1 MGRPSAPLCAER
13 FASRI
18 REISRGGGL
27 VGQARSLRRPRRPPA
42 SELCQRPAVVSG
54 AREVP
59 ARTAGALA
67 ESLPRDASDAS
78 KELETWTLATY
89 RACNLVSRGLFGI
102 LVRVF
107 PRVFGA
113 PGGTCTNRPNRGGTA
128 AALTI
133 GPAATSLFR
142 RASTCRFRPSRARAP
157 SSWRSPASA
166 KTTSS
171 TVSDLSTIST
181 A

>member
-1 MGRPSAPLCAER
+1 MHLGDRLDVIEFEWVGGSASLRADG

-18 REISRGGGL
+18 REISRGGRATGRL
-27 VGQARSLRRPRRPPA
+27 RVRKAGWTSPLSQNGTFQAP
-42 SELCQRPAVVSG
+42 
-54 AREVP
+54 
-59 ARTAGALA
+59 LA
-67 ESLPRDASDAS
+67 ESLPRDRRFSS
-78 KELETWTLATY
+78 SELGTGPLATH
-89 RACNLVSRGLFGI
+89 RAFNPASRGLFG
-102 LVRVF
+102 LFVRIF

-142 RASTCRFRPSRARAP
+142 RASTCRFRPSKARAP
-157 SSWRSPASA
+157 SGWRSPASA

>member
-1 MGRPSAPLCAER
+1 MLSSHTVATPTR
-13 FASRI
+13 SR
-18 REISRGGGL
+18 L
-27 VGQARSLRRPRRPPA
+27 D
-42 SELCQRPAVVSG
+42 
-54 AREVP
+54 
-59 ARTAGALA
+59 LA
-67 ESLPRDASDAS
+67 YSLPRRR
-78 KELETWTLATY
+78 
-89 RACNLVSRGLFGI
+89 RAPGGVVEAITDHGRISSGHRVFRNPRAALPAHRAFNLVFRGLFGPC
-102 LVRVF
+102 VRVF

-142 RASTCRFRPSRARAP
+142 RASTCRFRPSKARAP
-157 SSWRSPASA
+157 GSWRSPVWA